1 MFYCQNRVEAKGS
14 KRRIISTG
22 RDNARMKQLFIMAI
36 VAGLL
41 AMASAQQSF
50 AQYGSGAGT
59 ASQEQLLRCD
69 ELGIDRNQ
77 CNDSTILAKER
88 FQYARE
94 TAYGNSPEGSGTP
107 FFKGVE
113 TLGVIGILGAIFGG
127 IAGAFFLMGR
137 KARQVPA

>member
-1 MFYCQNRVEAKGS
+1 MFYCQNRVKEKGS
-14 KRRIISTG
+14 KRRIIST
-22 RDNARMKQLFIMAI
+22 DHENEYMKQLFVMAI
-36 VAGLL
+36 AAGLL
-41 AMASAQQSF
+41 ATASAQQSF
-50 AQYGSGAGT
+50 AQYGSGGGT

-88 FQYARE
+88 IQYTRE
-94 TAYGNSPEGSGTP
+94 SAYGNSPEGSGTP

-113 TLGVIGILGAIFGG
+113 MFGVIGILGAIFGG
-127 IAGAFFLMGR
+127 VAGAFFLMSR

>member
-1 MFYCQNRVEAKGS
+1 MFYCQNRVGAKGS
-14 KRRIISTG
+14 KSRIISAG
-22 RDNARMKQLFIMAI
+22 RGNARMKQLFVMAI
-36 VAGLL
+36 AAGLL
-41 AMASAQQSF
+41 AVAPAQQSF
-50 AQYGSGAGT
+50 AQYGAAGT

-88 FQYARE
+88 FQYARV

-107 FFKGVE
+107 YFQGAE
-113 TLGVIGILGAIFGG
+113 TFGVIGMLGSVFGG

-137 KARQVPA
+137 RARQAPA

>member
-1 MFYCQNRVEAKGS
+1 MFYCQNRAGAKSS
-14 KRRIISTG
+14 KSRIISAG
-22 RDNARMKQLFIMAI
+22 RGNACMKQLFVIAI
-36 VAGLL
+36 AAGLL
-41 AMASAQQSF
+41 AMAPAQSF

-69 ELGIDRNQ
+69 KLGIDRSQ
-77 CNDSTILAKER
+77 CNDSTLLAKER

-107 FFKGVE
+107 YFQGAE
-113 TLGVIGILGAIFGG
+113 TLGVIGMLGAVFGG

-137 KARQVPA
+137 RARQAPA

>member
-1 MFYCQNRVEAKGS
+1 
-14 KRRIISTG
+14 
-22 RDNARMKQLFIMAI
+22 MKQLFVIAI
-36 VAGLL
+36 AAGLL
-41 AMASAQQSF
+41 GVAPAQSF

-69 ELGIDRNQ
+69 KLGIERSQ

-107 FFKGVE
+107 YFQGAE
-113 TLGVIGILGAIFGG
+113 TLGMIGMLGAVFGG
-127 IAGAFFLMGR
+127 IASAFFLMGR
-137 KARQVPA
+137 RARQAPA